1 MRDKFEFLS
10 NIPVSNIQLDTNNFR
25 IGTAASQRECI
36 GLMFV
41 DKRAEHII
49 SLAKD
54 IADRGLSPNPI
65 VVVKNEKGGFTVK
78 DGNRR
83 VTALKLLNNP
93 AEAPDNYR
101 ATFSALSENA
111 NTKISDSISCYLTD
125 EETALSFM
133 ELSHL
138 GFQGGIGQIKWGS
151 NEKDNLNEY
160 KGIKLQNNVA
170 RSVLAYLKNIGIS
183 DIDKAKITIF
193 QRLFQDKEVRDLIGI
208 KWENETLSFN
218 ADEKSVANILTEIF
232 YDFTER
238 GSTTLKIFTAKD
250 RLEYINE
257 LFARGVAKPQ
267 LALSSE
273 DGSSSNQSAS
283 EQGKPPSTTEPN
295 EAAKPSKPLQTPD
308 SAVCPARNP
317 SWDRKW
323 LIPKRCRLGI
333 PKSAT
338 KASNIA
344 HELSHGIGVKKA
356 PNGAAVLLRLLI
368 EFSIDNYITNHSLVI
383 PKGKDMLYVK
393 AIRIAENLLDDSKI
407 NKKEFEDLSK
417 ISQSDDIFSA
427 HTLNAWVHH
436 SHYSPDP
443 QSLCIFWDNIEKF
456 IKLCWT
462 K

>member
-1 MRDKFEFLS
+1 MRDKFELLP
-10 NIPVSNIQLDTNNFR
+10 NIPVSNIQLDTSNFR
-25 IGTAASQRECI
+25 IGTAANQRECI

-83 VTALKLLNNP
+83 ITALKLLNNP
-93 AEAPDNYR
+93 SEAPDNYK
-101 ATFSALSENA
+101 ATFLALSENA

-138 GFQGGIGQIKWGS
+138 GFQGGVGQIKWGS
-151 NEKDNLNEY
+151 NEKDNLNEFR
-160 KGIKLQNNVA
+160 GVKLQNNVA
-170 RSVLAYLKNIGIS
+170 RAVLTYLKNIGIP
-183 DIDKAKITIF
+183 DTDKAKITIF
-193 QRLFQDKEVRDLIGI
+193 QRLFQDKVVRDLIGI
-208 KWENETLSFN
+208 KWENESLSFS

-232 YDFTER
+232 LDFTLR
-238 GSTTLKIFTAKD
+238 HGKTIQIFTDKD
-250 RLEYINE
+250 RLKYINE
-257 LFARGVAKPQ
+257 LFTRGVGKPQ
-267 LALSSE
+267 PTVTGDE
-273 DGSSSNQSAS
+273 SSSDQNTS
-283 EQGKPPSTTEPN
+283 EQGKPSCTTEPN
-295 EAAKPSKPLQTPD
+295 EAAEPSKPLKTPGN
-308 SAVCPARNP
+308 AACPAKNP
-317 SWDRKW
+317 SWDRTR
-323 LIPKRCRLGI
+323 LIPRRCHIGV
-333 PKSAT
+333 PKTAI

-344 HELSHGIGVKKA
+344 HELAHSIEVKKA

-368 EFSIDNYITNHSLVI
+368 EFSIDNYITKHSLVI
-383 PKGKDMLYVK
+383 PKDKAKLYFK
-393 AIRIAENLLDDSKI
+393 AIKVADNLLNSSHI
-407 NKKEFEDLSK
+407 NKKEHEDLSK
-417 ISQSDDIFSA
+417 LSQSNEIFSA

-456 IKLCWT
+456 INHCWT

>member
-1 MRDKFEFLS
+1 MRDKFELLP
-10 NIPVSNIQLDTNNFR
+10 NIPVSNIQLDTSNFR
-25 IGTAASQRECI
+25 IGTAANQRECI

-49 SLAKD
+49 ALAKD

-83 VTALKLLNNP
+83 ITALKLLNNP
-93 AEAPDNYR
+93 SEAPDNYR
-101 ATFSALSENA
+101 STFLALSENA

-138 GFQGGIGQIKWGS
+138 GFQGGVGQIKWGS
-151 NEKDNLNEY
+151 NEKDNLNEFR
-160 KGIKLQNNVA
+160 GVRLQNNVA
-170 RSVLAYLKNIGIS
+170 RAVLTYLKNIGIP
-183 DIDKAKITIF
+183 DTDKAKITIF

-208 KWENETLSFN
+208 KWENECLSFS
-218 ADEKSVANILTEIF
+218 ADEKSVADILTEIF
-232 YDFTER
+232 LDFTLR
-238 GSTTLKIFTAKD
+238 GGKTIQIFTDKD
-250 RLEYINE
+250 RLKYINE
-257 LFARGVAKPQ
+257 LFARGISKPQ
-267 LALSSE
+267 PTDTRYE
-273 DGSSSNQSAS
+273 SSSNQSIS
-283 EQGKPPSTTEPN
+283 EQGKPSSTTEPN
-295 EAAKPSKPLQTPD
+295 ETAKPSKPLQTPD
-308 SAVCPARNP
+308 NAACPAKNP
-317 SWDRKW
+317 SWDRPR
-323 LIPKRCRLGI
+323 LIPRRCHIGI
-333 PKSAT
+333 PKTAI
-338 KASNIA
+338 KVSNIA
-344 HELSHGIGVKKA
+344 HELAHSIEVKKS
-356 PNGAAVLLRLLI
+356 PNAAAVLLRLLI

-383 PKGKDMLYVK
+383 PKDKDKLYFK
-393 AIRIAENLLDDSKI
+393 AIKIAENLLDDSHI

-417 ISQSDDIFSA
+417 LSQSNEIFSA